1 MYHKYY
7 TKLLIEG
14 CIVHINP
21 MSWTQQTPKSNDSG
35 LTTSRLP
42 YMRVK
47 RIKIH
52 DVELSRLVGPLLEG
66 AAKT

>member
-1 MYHKYY
+1 
-7 TKLLIEG
+7 
-14 CIVHINP
+14 